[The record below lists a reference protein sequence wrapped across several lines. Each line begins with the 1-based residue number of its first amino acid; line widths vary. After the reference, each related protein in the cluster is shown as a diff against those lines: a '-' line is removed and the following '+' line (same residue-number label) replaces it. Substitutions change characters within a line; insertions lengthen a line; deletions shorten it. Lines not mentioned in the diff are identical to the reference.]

1 MKIIFGMIKERTEAL
16 PPICQHA
23 LQETQFSPG
32 NLGVSLASFP
42 SPLPL
47 SIPLSP
53 HTQCFP
59 FSPFPSL
66 LAFSFPVL
74 SSSLLPSFVCS
85 LSLQSKFLFCPSLFS
100 FVNPFLFTFHALPLY
115 AFLVFFFPLFIFFSH
130 LPFPFLC
137 LSFHLL
143 PFLHYLPSYLSP
155 PSIPLSFSFLPSTS
169 FPFSLHPFRFFLPSS
184 PLSFSPY
191 PSSRHSV
198 KREG

>member
-1 MKIIFGMIKERTEAL
+1 MPSCITGDPILSREFG
-16 PPICQHA
+16 
-23 LQETQFSPG
+23 
-32 NLGVSLASFP
+32 GVSCL
-42 SPLPL
+42 LPL
-47 SIPLSP
+47 SSSSLCS
-53 HTQCFP
+53 P
-59 FSPFPSL
+59 FSPHAMLPL
-66 LAFSFPVL
+66 FSFPLTPCFLL
-74 SSSLLPSFVCS
+74 SCSLLFPSS

-115 AFLVFFFPLFIFFSH
+115 AFLLFFFPLLFFSH
-130 LPFPFLC
+130 LPFPFRC